1 MTRRATSHPAARATA
16 DRVAPLAG
24 DEPLIDVHAHF
35 YHAECGRADWADVN
49 AARFRAGDRIG
60 ISYHVAS
67 VLGTYG
73 HRSPT
78 YFPSP
83 EDVVLGNDAMLAIA
97 ERESARVCMYATVN
111 PNYTGH
117 ALAEIERS
125 AARGAVGV
133 KLLASRRAD
142 DPLLD
147 PIAELA
153 AERGLPILHHIWQH
167 RRREWPSQEISDGA
181 DLARLAGRHPRATF
195 ILAHIGGGGDWAH
208 TFPAIAD
215 FPNIL
220 PDLSGSGVDR
230 GMLDAA
236 LDALGPER
244 LLWGCDLTMETGLA
258 KLRALDAIGLEP
270 AKLALIRWRNA
281 VRIFPA
287 GTFTKLSDESQGPH
301 GSVAKAGR
309 GPAVAGRYR

>member
-1 MTRRATSHPAARATA
+1 MTS
-16 DRVAPLAG
+16 LAG
-24 DEPLIDVHAHF
+24 GEGLVDVHAHF
-35 YHAECGRADWADVN
+35 YHADSGRSDWPEVN

-60 ISYHVAS
+60 ITWHVAS

-83 EDVVLGNDAMLAIA
+83 VDVVVGNDAMLAIA
-97 ERESARVCMYATVN
+97 ARESSRVRMYATVN
-111 PNYTGH
+111 PNYTDH
-117 ALAEIERS
+117 ALGEIERC
-125 AARGAVGV
+125 AAAGAVGV

-142 DPLLD
+142 DRLLD
-147 PIAELA
+147 PIAALA

-181 DLARLAGRHPRATF
+181 DLARLAARHPRATF

-215 FPNIL
+215 YTNIL
-220 PDLSGSGVDR
+220 PDVSGSGVDR

-236 LDALGPER
+236 LESLGPER
-244 LLWGCDLTMETGLA
+244 LLWGCDLTIETGLA
-258 KLRALDAIGLEP
+258 KLRALEAIGLEKE
-270 AKLALIRWRNA
+270 KLSLIRWKNA
-281 VRIFPA
+281 VRIFPPE
-287 GTFTKLSDESQGPH
+287 TFPGLTDSHAARARSPKRAARAPGVRAPAAVPD
-301 GSVAKAGR
+301 ADGR
-309 GPAVAGRYR
+309 